1 MLKSIAKILLKFII
15 ILFCV
20 SFISFLLSYLAPG
33 DPAEAILN
41 QEGVPV
47 TQELLDLTREKLGL
61 NDSFLTQYFRWL
73 SKIVVFDFGVTY
85 NTGAPVWDQLIFY
98 FPNTLY
104 LSMYILLATLFISIP
119 TALVMAYKK
128 DSLLDRVLMSLLG
141 ILNAIPTFVFGII
154 LILIFSVH
162 LKWFPVQST
171 ANSLGIVLP
180 VVTLALA
187 MSSVYTPQLRTAFL
201 EELNMPF
208 VEGARGRG
216 ISEWRII
223 IFDVLKNTIPFII
236 TLVSLSLGA
245 LISGVTIIEHLYSWP
260 GMGKLLVTVVA
271 NQDYPIIQGTVLFVT
286 VGVLTVNL
294 VSQVVIAWLNPK
306 IRLGNK

>member
-61 NDSFLTQYFRWL
+61 NDPFLTQYFRWL

-85 NTGAPVWDQLIFY
+85 NTGAPVWDQLVFY

-104 LSMYILLATLFISIP
+104 LSMYILLATLLLSIP

-128 DSLLDRVLMSLLG
+128 DSLFDRTLMSLLG
-141 ILNAIPTFVFGII
+141 ILNAIPTFVFGIV

-223 IFDVLKNTIPFII
+223 IFDVLKNTVPFII

-245 LISGVTIIEHLYSWP
+245 LVSGVTIIEHLYSWP

-294 VSQVVIAWLNPK
+294 VSQVLIAWLNPK

>member
-61 NDSFLTQYFRWL
+61 NDPFLTQYFRWL

-85 NTGAPVWDQLIFY
+85 NTGAPVWDQLVFY

-104 LSMYILLATLFISIP
+104 LSMYILLATLLLSIP

-128 DSLLDRVLMSLLG
+128 DSLFDRTLMSLLG

-223 IFDVLKNTIPFII
+223 IFDVLKNTVPFII
-236 TLVSLSLGA
+236 TLVSLSL
-245 LISGVTIIEHLYSWP
+245 
-260 GMGKLLVTVVA
+260 
-271 NQDYPIIQGTVLFVT
+271 
-286 VGVLTVNL
+286 
-294 VSQVVIAWLNPK
+294 
-306 IRLGNK
+306 

>member
-61 NDSFLTQYFRWL
+61 NDPFLTQYFRWL

-85 NTGAPVWDQLIFY
+85 NTGAPVWDQLVFY

-104 LSMYILLATLFISIP
+104 LSIYILLATLLLSIP

-128 DSLLDRVLMSLLG
+128 DSLFDRTLMSVLG
-141 ILNAIPTFVFGII
+141 ILNAIPTFVFGIV

-223 IFDVLKNTIPFII
+223 IFDILKNTVPFII

-245 LISGVTIIEHLYSWP
+245 LVSGVTIIEHLYSWP

-294 VSQVVIAWLNPK
+294 VSQVLIAWLNPK

>member
-61 NDSFLTQYFRWL
+61 NDPFLTQYFRWL

-85 NTGAPVWDQLIFY
+85 NTGAPVWDQLVFY

-104 LSMYILLATLFISIP
+104 LSMYILLATLLLSIP

-128 DSLLDRVLMSLLG
+128 DSLFDRTLMSVLG
-141 ILNAIPTFVFGII
+141 ILNAIPTFVFGIV

-223 IFDVLKNTIPFII
+223 IFDILKNTVPFII

-245 LISGVTIIEHLYSWP
+245 LVSGVTIIEHLYSWP

-294 VSQVVIAWLNPK
+294 VSQVLIAWLNPK

>member
-61 NDSFLTQYFRWL
+61 NDPFLTQYFRWL

-85 NTGAPVWDQLIFY
+85 NTGAPVWDQLVFY

-104 LSMYILLATLFISIP
+104 LSMYILLATLLLSIP

-128 DSLLDRVLMSLLG
+128 DSLFDRTLMSLLG

-223 IFDVLKNTIPFII
+223 IFDVLKNTVPFII

-245 LISGVTIIEHLYSWP
+245 LVSGVTIIEHLYSWP

-294 VSQVVIAWLNPK
+294 VSQVLIAWLNPK

>member
-61 NDSFLTQYFRWL
+61 NDPFLTQYFRWL

-85 NTGAPVWDQLIFY
+85 NTGAPVWDQLVFY

-104 LSMYILLATLFISIP
+104 LSMYILLATLLLSIP

-128 DSLLDRVLMSLLG
+128 DSLFDRTLMSLLG
-141 ILNAIPTFVFGII
+141 ILNAIPTFVFGIV

-201 EELNMPF
+201 EELHMPF

-223 IFDVLKNTIPFII
+223 IFDVLKNTVPFII

-245 LISGVTIIEHLYSWP
+245 LVSGVTIIEHLYSWP

-294 VSQVVIAWLNPK
+294 VSQVLIAWLNPK

>member
-61 NDSFLTQYFRWL
+61 NDPFLTQYFRWL

-104 LSMYILLATLFISIP
+104 LSMYILLATLLLSIP

-128 DSLLDRVLMSLLG
+128 DSLFDRTLMSLLG
-141 ILNAIPTFVFGII
+141 ILNAIPTFIFGII

-223 IFDVLKNTIPFII
+223 IFDVLKNTVPFII

-245 LISGVTIIEHLYSWP
+245 LVSGVTIIEHLYSWP

-294 VSQVVIAWLNPK
+294 VSQVLIAWINPK

>member
-61 NDSFLTQYFRWL
+61 NDPFLTQYFRWL

-104 LSMYILLATLFISIP
+104 LSMYILLATLLLSIP

-128 DSLLDRVLMSLLG
+128 DSLFDRTLMSLLG

-223 IFDVLKNTIPFII
+223 IFDVLKNTVPFII

-245 LISGVTIIEHLYSWP
+245 LVSGVTIIEHLYSWP

-294 VSQVVIAWLNPK
+294 VSQVLIAWLNPK

>member
-61 NDSFLTQYFRWL
+61 NDPFLTQYFRWL
-73 SKIVVFDFGVTY
+73 SKIVVFDSGVTY
-85 NTGAPVWDQLIFY
+85 NTGAPVWDQLVFY

-104 LSMYILLATLFISIP
+104 LSMYILLATLLLSIP

-128 DSLLDRVLMSLLG
+128 DSLFDRTLMSLLG

-223 IFDVLKNTIPFII
+223 IFDVLKNTVPFII
-236 TLVSLSLGA
+236 TLVSLSFGA
-245 LISGVTIIEHLYSWP
+245 LVSGVTIIEHLYSWP

-294 VSQVVIAWLNPK
+294 VSQVLIAWLNPK

>member
-1 MLKSIAKILLKFII
+1 MLKSITKIVLKFIL

-61 NDSFLTQYFRWL
+61 NDPFLTQYFRWL
-73 SKIVVFDFGVTY
+73 SKIVVFNFGVTY
-85 NTGAPVWDQLIFY
+85 NTGAPVWDQLVFY

-104 LSMYILLATLFISIP
+104 LSMYILLTTLFMSVP
-119 TALVMAYKK
+119 TALAMAYKK
-128 DSLLDRVLMSLLG
+128 DSLFDRCLMSLLG

-201 EELNMPF
+201 EELHTPF

-223 IFDVLKNTIPFII
+223 IFDVLQNTVPFII
-236 TLVSLSLGA
+236 TLVSLSMGA
-245 LISGVTIIEHLYSWP
+245 LVSGVTIIEHLYSWP

>member
-61 NDSFLTQYFRWL
+61 NDPFLTQYFRWL
-73 SKIVVFDFGVTY
+73 SKILVFDFGVTY
-85 NTGAPVWDQLIFY
+85 NTGAPVWDQLVFY

-104 LSMYILLATLFISIP
+104 LSMYILLATLLLSIP

-128 DSLLDRVLMSLLG
+128 DSLFDRTLMSLLG

-223 IFDVLKNTIPFII
+223 IFDVLKNTVPFII

-245 LISGVTIIEHLYSWP
+245 LVSGVTIIEHLYSWP

-294 VSQVVIAWLNPK
+294 VSQVLIAWLNPK

>member
-180 VVTLALA
+180 VVVLALA

>member
-1 MLKSIAKILLKFII
+1 MLKSITKIVLKFIL

-61 NDSFLTQYFRWL
+61 NDPFLTQYFRWL

-85 NTGAPVWDQLIFY
+85 NTGAPVWDQLVFY

-104 LSMYILLATLFISIP
+104 LSMYILLATLFMSVP

-128 DSLLDRVLMSLLG
+128 DSLFDRCLMSLLG

-201 EELNMPF
+201 EEIHNPF

-223 IFDVLKNTIPFII
+223 IFDVLQNTVPFII
-236 TLVSLSLGA
+236 TLVSLSMGA
-245 LISGVTIIEHLYSWP
+245 LVSGVTIIEHLYSWP